1 MKKNSKIL
9 TSAGLFIVFGL
20 VLPVLGAN
28 SFWENRYSAGRKS
41 QGLAD
46 SQKNGNNNKNNGKVK
61 EEAIAFNKSGAP
73 ERTTDPNRI
82 HVDPKFASVKE
93 IWTPLNGKSD
103 KLIVYIQDAHCNYEA
118 QKNSARILESLINNY
133 GLKLVLVEGAVG
145 NANLSYLRKSAT
157 QEKRIEVAE
166 RYLRDGKIAGE
177 EYLDLIS
184 DYNFKI
190 EGVENEDLY
199 AYNLEAFF
207 NVEKFKSKALGILN
221 ILDKLVVNLKSNI
234 YNKEMKE
241 LDKAKNDF
249 DSEKMKLMD
258 FYKYLFKLAEK
269 KKISLDGF
277 AQFQSF
283 SVISKL
289 EEKIVFSQVE
299 KERDNLISFLT
310 RKLDKKEL
318 KELIDKSLKFKQN
331 NIKGSEYYGYLEGLG
346 KKSTNFDQGYP
357 NLVLYVQYITL
368 NDKME
373 TMQLFKEESL
383 VFKRIMDGL
392 ASNDDQRQLC
402 SVAEKL
408 VLLNNF
414 VNLQLSPEEY
424 KFFNEHSLDF
434 FPSKWQNFLV
444 RSAKKYGFSEN
455 LPYDYTPIER
465 NFKTLGSFYQVAEKR
480 DDAFV
485 NNIERNMTGSK
496 QSFAALIT
504 GGFHADRIVDRL
516 KEKNYSYI
524 IFAPKFGLDD
534 EDIYL
539 SVLKEKGGA
548 WLEKWREKKNRTKK

>member
-1 MKKNSKIL
+1 MKKNYKVLSGVL
-9 TSAGLFIVFGL
+9 LFFVFGL
-20 VLPVLGAN
+20 IRPVVGAN
-28 SFWENRYSAGRKS
+28 SFWENRYSAGRKT

-46 SQKNGNNNKNNGKVK
+46 SGKNNSNNSKEK
-61 EEAIAFNKSGAP
+61 EEFRVVKKSGAP
-73 ERTTDPNRI
+73 VHTTDPQKI
-82 HVDPKFASVKE
+82 YVDPKFASVKE
-93 IWTPLNGKSD
+93 MWVPASGKSD

-157 QEKRIEVAE
+157 REKRIEVAE
-166 RYLRDGKIAGE
+166 RYLRDGNIAGE

-184 DYNFKI
+184 DYDFKI

-199 AYNLEAFF
+199 GYNLEAFF
-207 NVEKFKSKALGILN
+207 NVEKFKTKALAILSK
-221 ILDKLVVNLKSNI
+221 LDLLVKNLKAHV

-241 LDKAKNDF
+241 LDKAKSDF

-258 FYKYLFKLAEK
+258 FYKFLFKLAEK
-269 KKISLDGF
+269 RKISLDGF

-283 SVISKL
+283 SEISKL

-310 RKLDKKEL
+310 KKLDKKQL
-318 KELIDKSLKFKQN
+318 KELIDNSLKFKQN
-331 NIKGSEYYGYLEGLG
+331 KIKGSEYYGYLEGLG
-346 KKSTNFDQGYP
+346 RKSANFDQGYH

-373 TMQLFKEESL
+373 TMELFKEESL
-383 VFKRIMDGL
+383 VMKRIMEGL
-392 ASNDDQRQLC
+392 ASNDDQRQL
-402 SVAEKL
+402 SSIAEKL
-408 VLLNNF
+408 ALLTNF

-424 KFFNEHSLDF
+424 KFFNAHSLDF

-455 LPYDYTPIER
+455 LPYDYTVIER
-465 NFKTLGSFYQVAEKR
+465 NFKSLGSFYEVAEKR
-480 DDAFV
+480 DEAFM
-485 NNIERNMTGSK
+485 NNIERNMNGSK
-496 QSFAALIT
+496 QDFAALIT
-504 GGFHADRIVDRL
+504 GGFHADQIVERL
-516 KEKNYSYI
+516 KEKNYAYI
-524 IFAPKFGLDD
+524 IFAPKFGSDDD
-534 EDIYL
+534 EVYL

-548 WLEKWREKKNRTKK
+548 WLEKWREKKNKK

>member
-1 MKKNSKIL
+1 MKRNYQVL
-9 TSAGLFIVFGL
+9 SAVLLCFVFGIIR
-20 VLPVLGAN
+20 PVRGAN
-28 SFWENRYSAGRKS
+28 SFWENRYSAGRKT
-41 QGLAD
+41 QGLTDAEE
-46 SQKNGNNNKNNGKVK
+46 NKNNSAEGK
-61 EEAIAFNKSGAP
+61 EEFTAVKKSGGP
-73 ERTTDPNRI
+73 VHTTDPGKI

-93 IWTPLNGKSD
+93 MWTPLNGKSD

-157 QEKRIEVAE
+157 REKRVEVAE

-207 NVEKFKSKALGILN
+207 NVEKVKSKALGILN

-241 LDKAKNDF
+241 LDKAKIDF
-249 DSEKMKLMD
+249 DTEKMKLMD
-258 FYKYLFKLAEK
+258 FYKFLFKLAEK
-269 KKISLDGF
+269 RKISLDGF

-283 SVISKL
+283 SAISKL
-289 EEKIVFSQVE
+289 EEKIIFSQVE

-310 RKLDKKEL
+310 KKLDKKEL

-331 NIKGSEYYGYLEGLG
+331 KIKGSEYYGYLEGLG

-373 TMQLFKEESL
+373 TMELFKEEAL
-383 VFKRIMDGL
+383 VMKRLMEGL
-392 ASNDDQRQLC
+392 ANNDDQRQL
-402 SVAEKL
+402 SSIAEKL
-408 VLLNNF
+408 ALLINF

-424 KFFNEHSLDF
+424 KFFNAHSLDF
-434 FPSKWQNFLV
+434 FPSKWQNFLA
-444 RSAKKYGFSEN
+444 RSAKKHGFSEN
-455 LPYDYTPIER
+455 LPYDYSLIER
-465 NFKTLGSFYQVAEKR
+465 KFKTLGNFYEVAEKR
-480 DDAFV
+480 DEAFI
-485 NNIERNMTGSK
+485 NNIERNMTSSK
-496 QSFAALIT
+496 QDFAALIT

-524 IFAPKFGLDD
+524 IFAPKFGSDN
-534 EDIYL
+534 EDVYL
-539 SVLKEKGGA
+539 SVLKEKGSA